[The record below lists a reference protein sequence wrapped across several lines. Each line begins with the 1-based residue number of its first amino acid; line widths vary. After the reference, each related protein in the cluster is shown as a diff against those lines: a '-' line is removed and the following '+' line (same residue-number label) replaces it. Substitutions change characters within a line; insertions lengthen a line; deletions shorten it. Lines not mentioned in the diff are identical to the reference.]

1 MEEPKPIIVAN
12 PPPRPLMVF
21 DGDCSFCKRWVER
34 WKWLT
39 LDEVDFEPYQ
49 TASANFPEIPIE
61 HFHRGVQVIEPNGAV
76 TKNAKAVF
84 KSFDLAKRKR
94 WLLWLY
100 EHVWPFALVTEA
112 AYRFIANH
120 RNGLDKLDRWALGT
134 KTTPATYVITREVF
148 LRLLGLVYLIAFVSY
163 FVQIDGLIGSQGI
176 SPISQYLGY
185 AKAQLDAPH
194 WELPTLLWLN
204 SSDAFL
210 HGLCI
215 TGIVSSCLLM
225 IGLVPIPALV
235 VLWITYLSLTVGG
248 QEFLSFQWD
257 ALLLETGLL
266 AIFFAPWRI
275 GLKLSTKRLPS
286 DLTLFLIRWLLFRL
300 MFLSGVV
307 KLTFGDATWR
317 SWEVFKYHYETQP
330 IPTWTSWYFAHLPI
344 WFHWFSLGFMYLAEL
359 VAPFFIF
366 GPRRI
371 RMLGFTII
379 VLLQLMI
386 MATGNYGFFNIL
398 SIVLCF
404 SLLDD
409 SIWPTRWRL
418 NLSIEQFREA
428 IRNRWFFR
436 HRILPAIAATILV
449 ITSMQIVEGFA
460 ARSIE
465 WPAPLASLDQL
476 VAPIRSINS
485 YGLFRV
491 MTRERPE
498 IIVEGSNDGVT
509 WTPYEFKWK
518 AGPLDRAPQF
528 CSPHMPRLDWQ
539 MWFAALSDYRFN
551 PWFVHFL
558 ERLLEG
564 SPTVT
569 KLLKTNP
576 FPDHPPKYVRAMVY
590 DYHFTTSEER
600 KATGNWWKRDSERT
614 YIPAISKEDF
624 TPRNTATSVHAP
636 REMLSRADPQ

>member
-1 MEEPKPIIVAN
+1 MTISPIIVAN
-12 PPPRPLMVF
+12 RPLRPLMVF

-39 LDEVDFEPYQ
+39 LGEVDFEPYQ
-49 TASANFPEIPIE
+49 TAGAKYPEIPIE
-61 HFHRGVQVIEPNGAV
+61 DFHRGVQLIEPDGTV
-76 TKNAKAVF
+76 TKNARAVF
-84 KSFDLAKRKR
+84 KSFHVAGQKR
-94 WLLWLY
+94 WMLWLY
-100 EHVWPFALVTEA
+100 QRFGPFAFIAERI
-112 AYRFIANH
+112 YRFIANH
-120 RNGLDKLDRWALGT
+120 RNGLDKLDRWALG
-134 KTTPATYVITREVF
+134 KQTTPATYVITREVF
-148 LRLLGLVYLIAFVSY
+148 LRLLGLVYLIAFISC
-163 FVQIDGLIGSQGI
+163 FVQIDGLVGSRGI
-176 SPISQYLGY
+176 LPVADYLHF
-185 AKAQLDAPH
+185 AKEQVDAPH

-215 TGIVSSCLLM
+215 TGIASACLLI
-225 IGLVPIPALV
+225 IGVVPIPALV
-235 VLWITYLSLTVGG
+235 ILWVAYLSLTIGG

-257 ALLLETGLL
+257 ALLLEAGLL

-275 GLKLSTKRLPS
+275 GLRLSRVRLPS
-286 DLTLFLIRWLLFRL
+286 HLTLFLIRWLLFRL

-307 KLTFGDATWR
+307 KLTYGDLTWR

-344 WFHWFSLGFMYLAEL
+344 WFHWFSLMFMYLAEL

-366 GPRRI
+366 GPRRA

-379 VLLQLMI
+379 VLLQMLI

-404 SLLDD
+404 TLLDD
-409 SIWPTRWRL
+409 SIWPTRWQFSL
-418 NLSIEQFREA
+418 TVDQFREA
-428 IRNRWFFR
+428 VRNRWFFR
-436 HRILPAIAATILV
+436 HRVLPAIATMILV

-460 ARSIE
+460 ARAVD
-465 WPAPLASLDQL
+465 WPAPLASLDQSL
-476 VAPIRSINS
+476 APFRSINS

-498 IIVEGSNDGVT
+498 IIVEGSDDNIE
-509 WTPYEFKWK
+509 WKPYVFKWK
-518 AGPLDRAPQF
+518 PGPLDRAPQF
-528 CSPHMPRLDWQ
+528 CTPNMPRLDWQ

-564 SPTVT
+564 SQPVT
-569 KLLKTNP
+569 ELLETNP
-576 FPDHPPKYVRAMVY
+576 FPDRPPKYVRATVY

-600 KATGNWWKRDSERT
+600 KATGNWWKRKLRGT

-624 TPRNTATSVHAP
+624 SNP
-636 REMLSRADPQ
+636 M